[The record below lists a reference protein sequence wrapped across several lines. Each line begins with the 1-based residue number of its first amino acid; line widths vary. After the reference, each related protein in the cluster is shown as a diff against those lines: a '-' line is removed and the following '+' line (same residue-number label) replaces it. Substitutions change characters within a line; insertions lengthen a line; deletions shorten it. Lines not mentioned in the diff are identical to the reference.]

1 MVGCIELMCV
11 WVWGLGFTHGHG
23 GRSRHRQVPFNRRQR
38 GLGQTRTRNPAPKQR
53 KSKPEMLLLFFRLLA
68 FFGHSACCLSSLA
81 PIRSGP
87 LWFLCGV
94 ALGACLAS
102 AHVPDTSPPFPIPS
116 TSAHTHAILLVV
128 DDDSIV
134 MTFPTNRIPF
144 QPQSVKPGVRS
155 TDAAQRRRAARC
167 LLSTCL
173 PLPPLPSPSL

>member
-1 MVGCIELMCV
+1 MCV

-68 FFGHSACCLSSLA
+68 FFGHSAYCLSSLA

-155 TDAAQRRRAARC
+155 TAAAQRRRAARC
-167 LLSTCL
+167 LLSPCL
-173 PLPPLPSPSL
+173 PLPSPSL